1 MLRRDELLA
10 YLDELLDVRRYDDYA
25 PNGLQVEGAEVVR
38 TVVSGVT
45 ASRALVAAAL
55 RAHDSNLLAYHLPL
69 DAHEIYGNNA
79 QLARVLGWTV
89 QGRFGGDPPLAMCSE
104 LTVPMTAEDCAYYIE
119 RALGRVPLFVSGGE
133 RTIRRVG
140 WCTGA
145 AQKYIDAA
153 AAQGLDA
160 YITGEVSEH
169 PVHVARELGIHFFA
183 AGHHATERYGA
194 AALGEHLAQR
204 FGVKHLHLDLA
215 NPA

>member
-1 MLRRDELLA
+1 MNVKTLRIAMSRLTYTLSLSVRGGHAFHPRIVTKPRNLRMLRRDELLA

-38 TVVSGVT
+38 TVVSGDT
-45 ASRALVAAAL
+45 ASRALVEAAVRAGADAL
-55 RAHDSNLLAYHLPL
+55 LVHHVYFLRGEDPRVVGMKRARIAPLLAHDINLLAYHLPL

-133 RTIRRVG
+133 RTLGRVG
-140 WCTGA
+140 LCT
-145 AQKYIDAA
+145 
-153 AAQGLDA
+153 
-160 YITGEVSEH
+160 
-169 PVHVARELGIHFFA
+169 
-183 AGHHATERYGA
+183 
-194 AALGEHLAQR
+194 
-204 FGVKHLHLDLA
+204 
-215 NPA
+215 

>member
-45 ASRALVAAAL
+45 ASRALVEAAVRAGADAL
-55 RAHDSNLLAYHLPL
+55 LVHHGYFWRGEDPRVVGRKRARIAPLLAMY
-69 DAHEIYGNNA
+69 
-79 QLARVLGWTV
+79 
-89 QGRFGGDPPLAMCSE
+89 SE
-104 LTVPMTAEDCAYYIE
+104 LTVPMTAEDCACHIE
-119 RALGRVPLFVSGGE
+119 GALGRVPLFVSGGE

-145 AQKYIDAA
+145 AQKHIDAA

-169 PVHVARELGIHFFA
+169 TVHVARELGIHFFA
-183 AGHHATERYGA
+183 AGHHATERYGV
-194 AALGEHLAQR
+194 AALGDHLAQR